1 MSMSVKHEDPGAL
14 DLVPLAHLYASAGH
28 GWGMRLEVLARSK
41 VAMLP
46 LAAACIDSLKQF
58 QEAYLSGQEVPSLY
72 ITYYK
77 PASQAD
83 QHVSVLA
90 RFLESALHETLSHPA
105 LSVPKVGGL
114 AGGLG
119 SHVAQVAPP
128 SGQAM
133 FLEEE
138 VEEWL
143 EAKGLQTL
151 HASSHKFP
159 EIQT

>member
-1 MSMSVKHEDPGAL
+1 M
-14 DLVPLAHLYASAGH
+14 
-28 GWGMRLEVLARSK
+28 
-41 VAMLP
+41 
-46 LAAACIDSLKQF
+46 Q
-58 QEAYLSGQEVPSLY
+58 AYLSGQEVPSLY

-151 HASSHKFP
+151 HASSHKVIYTCNIIAMRVDLPLSWWVLGWAGTAWQGRFLAHA
-159 EIQT
+159 